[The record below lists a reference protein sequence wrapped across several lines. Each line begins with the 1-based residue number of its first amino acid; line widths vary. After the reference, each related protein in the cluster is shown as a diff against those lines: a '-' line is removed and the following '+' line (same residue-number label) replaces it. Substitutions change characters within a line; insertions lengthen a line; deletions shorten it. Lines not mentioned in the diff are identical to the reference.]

1 MERKIAKAAVFALS
15 ATLFTGVPAEGA
27 AAAPT
32 AGVSNYTSN
41 LMTASSMP
49 TAGVSLA
56 FSECMLDSS
65 EEAIMASAQP
75 DILEQDAPVVTSEYA
90 DIAIAQVRSYV
101 NVRSLPSEEGEILG
115 KLYNNSAATVLGEE
129 DGWYQITSGSVTG
142 YVKSDYVVV
151 GDEALAKNVSNRIAT
166 VNVETLRVRKEATT
180 ESGILGL
187 VPMSDDLIVIDESKE
202 GWVGVSI
209 EEGNG
214 YVAAEYVSISTEYTY
229 AESKEEEEARLEKE
243 RREREAAAAAA
254 AAAAEKKKKQQSSSD
269 SSSSGSSS
277 VSDDRTYADPS
288 GSGGQAVVDYACQF
302 IGNPYVAGGTS
313 LTNGADCSGFVMS
326 VYAAFGVSLPHSS
339 AAMRSCGYGVDLSE
353 IQPGDIVCYSGHV
366 GIYVGNNTIVHAST
380 RRDGIKLTSP
390 VNYHKILA
398 VRRIF

>member
-1 MERKIAKAAVFALS
+1 MKRKIAKVTVFALS
-15 ATLFTGVPAEGA
+15 AMLFTGVPTEGTE
-27 AAAPT
+27 AAPT

-65 EEAIMASAQP
+65 EEAIMAAVQP
-75 DILEQDAPVVTSEYA
+75 DILEQNAPVVASEYA

-129 DGWYQITSGSVTG
+129 DGWYQVTSGSVTG
-142 YVKSDYVVV
+142 YVKSEYVVV

-214 YVAAEYVSISTEYTY
+214 YVSAEYVSISTEYTY
-229 AESKEEEEARLEKE
+229 AESREEEEARLAKEK
-243 RREREAAAAAA
+243 REREEAAAAAA
-254 AAAAEKKKKQQSSSD
+254 AAAAEKKKNQSSN
-269 SSSSGSSS
+269 SSSSSSSS
-277 VSDDRTYADPS
+277 VRDDRTYADPS
-288 GSGGQAVVDYACQF
+288 GSGGQAVADYACQF
-302 IGNPYVAGGTS
+302 IGNPYVSGGTS

-339 AAMRSCGYGVDLSE
+339 AALRSSGYGVDLSE

-380 RRDGIKLTSP
+380 PRDGIKLTSP

>member
-1 MERKIAKAAVFALS
+1 MKRKIAKVTVFALS
-15 ATLFTGVPAEGA
+15 AMLFTGAPTEGT

-65 EEAIMASAQP
+65 EEVIMAAVQP
-75 DILEQDAPVVTSEYA
+75 DILEQNAPVVASEYA

-129 DGWYQITSGSVTG
+129 DGWYQVISGSVTG
-142 YVKSDYVVV
+142 YVKSEYVVV

-214 YVAAEYVSISTEYTY
+214 YVAAEYVSVSTEYTY
-229 AESKEEEEARLEKE
+229 AESKEEEEARLAKEK
-243 RREREAAAAAA
+243 REREEAAAAA
-254 AAAAEKKKKQQSSSD
+254 AAAAEKKKNQSSN
-269 SSSSGSSS
+269 SSSSSSSS

-288 GSGGQAVVDYACQF
+288 GSGGQAVADYACQF
-302 IGNPYVAGGTS
+302 IGNPYVSGGTS

-339 AAMRSCGYGVDLSE
+339 AALRSSGYGVDLSE

-380 RRDGIKLTSP
+380 PRDGIKLTSP

>member
-1 MERKIAKAAVFALS
+1 MKRKIAKVTVFALS
-15 ATLFTGVPAEGA
+15 AMLCTGAPTEGA

-65 EEAIMASAQP
+65 EEAIMAAVQP
-75 DILEQDAPVVTSEYA
+75 DILEQNAPVVASEYA

-129 DGWYQITSGSVTG
+129 DGWYQVTSGSVTG
-142 YVKSDYVVV
+142 YVKSEYVVV

-180 ESGILGL
+180 ESDILGL

-229 AESKEEEEARLEKE
+229 AESKEEEEARLAKEK
-243 RREREAAAAAA
+243 REREEAAAAA
-254 AAAAEKKKKQQSSSD
+254 AAAAEKKKNQSSN
-269 SSSSGSSS
+269 SSSSSSSS
-277 VSDDRTYADPS
+277 VSDNRTYADPS

-302 IGNPYVAGGTS
+302 IGNPYVSGGTS

-339 AAMRSCGYGVDLSE
+339 AALRSSGYGVDLSE

-380 RRDGIKLTSP
+380 PRDGIKLTSP